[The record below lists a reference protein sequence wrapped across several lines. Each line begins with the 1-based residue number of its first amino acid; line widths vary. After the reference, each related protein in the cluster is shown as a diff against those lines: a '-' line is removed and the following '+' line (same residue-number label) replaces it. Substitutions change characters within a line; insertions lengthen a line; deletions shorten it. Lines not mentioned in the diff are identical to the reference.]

1 MSMVG
6 RLEPS
11 YDESSTAGPLQGKVN
26 SPDFTDWQNID
37 WSALTA
43 PAETASPLDEF
54 MVSPIDGSSGLFE
67 SGNGFVSLFREILAL
82 DYSML
87 ADGC

>member
-1 MSMVG
+1 MSMDG

-37 WSALTA
+37 WSTLTT
-43 PAETASPLDEF
+43 PVETASSLDEF
-54 MVSPIDGSSGLFE
+54 MASPIDGGSGLFE
-67 SGNGFVSLFREILAL
+67 PGSSFVSLFCDILAA
-82 DYSML
+82 DYSIL